1 MNKPTRLA
9 TSARLVLA
17 AIALVLAG
25 AIAGITGWLR
35 ADLRAQILRREGES
49 LHAVMLMQQT
59 LESDRAGPTGAHRD
73 DEQLVILAL
82 QISRLRGVIGVQV
95 LDQRG
100 QSIHTM
106 PTTLERPTPSDREW
120 PTLRALAPVVRFSP
134 HASLGALYGLDNDAS
149 EQSPLLE
156 ILVPLHQPASATLDG
171 VAHYV
176 IEGQFIAQEFRSL
189 DQGLI
194 WQASLVWALAA
205 SVSVGGVGF
214 VLRRLAH
221 ANSTLLARTE
231 DLLQANRALSLAAKT
246 SALGAVTAHL
256 VHGLRNP
263 IAGLE
268 AFIEEQRP
276 AESRQ
281 QNSAWR
287 EAEATAGRMRSMV
300 SEVITLLQEESAGTS
315 YELASHEILATVLQR
330 IAAVS
335 TRQQVT
341 VTIAANTSDSLTN
354 NQAGLVTAILVNLA
368 QNACEA
374 VTAGSGQ
381 VKLIADRLSSG
392 SQEFRVEDNGPG
404 LSAEAVAEL
413 FRPKQS
419 RKPGGAGIGL
429 AISRQLAIHLGGSL
443 ELVTTGPAGT
453 SWQLV
458 IPKTSSPSAG
468 ITTP

>member
-1 MNKPTRLA
+1 MKKPTRLA
-9 TSARLVLA
+9 SSARLVLA
-17 AIALVLAG
+17 AIVLVLAG
-25 AIAGITGWLR
+25 TIAGITGWLR

-59 LESDRAGPTGAHRD
+59 LESDRTEPTGAHRD

-106 PTTLERPTPSDREW
+106 PTTLERPGPSDREW
-120 PTLRALAPVVRFSP
+120 RTLRALAPVVRFTP
-134 HASLGALYGLDNDAS
+134 RASLGALYGLDNDAS

-171 VAHYV
+171 IAHYV
-176 IEGQFIAQEFRSL
+176 IEGQLIAQEFRSL

-221 ANSTLLARTE
+221 ANTALLARTE

-268 AFIEEQRP
+268 AYIEEQRP
-276 AESRQ
+276 TESQR
-281 QNSAWR
+281 QNSAWH
-287 EAEATAGRMRSMV
+287 EAEATARRMRTMV
-300 SEVITLLQEESAGTS
+300 SEVINLLQEESAGTS
-315 YELASHEILATVLQR
+315 YELAGDEILAAVTQR
-330 IAAVS
+330 ITAVS
-335 TRQQVT
+335 TSQQVT
-341 VTIAANTSDSLTN
+341 VTIEAEDPSLLTN

-374 VTAGSGQ
+374 VTAGIGQ
-381 VKLIADRLSSG
+381 VKLIARRQINGHL
-392 SQEFRVEDNGPG
+392 EFRVEDNGPG
-404 LSAEAVAEL
+404 LTAEAAAEL

-429 AISRQLAIHLGGSL
+429 AISRQLAIHLGGTL
-443 ELVTTGPAGT
+443 ELITTGPNGT
-453 SWQLV
+453 SWRLV
-458 IPKTSSPSAG
+458 IPKTGSPS
-468 ITTP
+468 